1 MNKPIITALL
11 AGATLSASADLTPVS
26 FADKVVFPTAKTAKT
41 AQSRKF
47 KRLPEVNTGTI
58 QIKKRIGSR
67 AETTPDGYVMFEG
80 FEGWDGTTLDWTPEG
95 WTVEMKGD
103 VDREYSWTPVI
114 PNSNLPA
121 APEGQY
127 SYGISYSESANQDE
141 WLISPEVEIE
151 GGMVATFS
159 LFLNPAYLFKFDKDH
174 VDFDKGEFIGEKEV
188 AATLQ
193 LLVLPEGEKDWSTVY
208 DVVDEYRDMTL
219 SELRYAY
226 TESFDP
232 RTVDLSEFAGKKI
245 KLAIRYVGIDGN
257 TMFIDAIGIG
267 YPLLENISY
276 LDPWSTLYWGF
287 DRSATLNGSAA
298 PVALYPVF
306 TDLTW
311 QNFSEAD
318 ATFQWEYEDPD
329 HKDSFLTSD
338 EQYDLTV
345 NYKPDYSSA
354 TTKKNNFY
362 RPPTL
367 KASAPQARPGSYTS
381 PYLRLQAG
389 GKAEITFNDGS
400 EFDGS
405 LLPFNYMNQGL
416 TMQLC
421 EDTEAG
427 VLAIPVFGYDERG
440 NVDDYWLK
448 YSLNGQEEATE
459 SDYSHLTGIA
469 NLFMPTEAPLAVNG
483 LTLYAWGRI
492 DSDAELTA
500 TIYGLDAEMHTGIS
514 TMSVIATATCK
525 GSAIAC
531 EYPDANGYMTIPFD
545 FTEPAIIKATDEHP
559 AYFFMIENFRSDKVK
574 FFAPLQSA
582 LPGVLNWGYI
592 RHDID
597 ISAHTGR
604 PAYTNIKAMV
614 YKEDINDPDSY
625 VYPMGAFAI
634 GINGEYPWL
643 TCETGSIEITDEAPE
658 AKVALGSYYDGSKLT
673 VDAPEDLV
681 ATVSGRYNECTLTV
695 SRKPGTPA
703 ITDGVITVSGP
714 GVEVAVKVTA
724 EEAGIHEITSAAN
737 GAEKIFDLQ
746 GRRVVNTTK
755 GNIYIVNGSKT
766 IL

>member
-1 MNKPIITALL
+1 MNKPIIAALL
-11 AGATLSASADLTPVS
+11 AGATLSASADMTPVS
-26 FADKVVFPTAKTAKT
+26 FADKVVVPTAKTAKA

-58 QIKKRIGSR
+58 QIKKRIVSR
-67 AETTPDGYVMFEG
+67 TGTTPDGYVMFEG

-114 PNSNLPA
+114 PNPNLPS

-127 SYGISYSESANQDE
+127 YYGISLSATANQDE

-151 GGMVATFS
+151 DGMVATFS
-159 LFLNPAYLFKFDKDH
+159 LYLNPVFLFKFDQDH
-174 VDFDKGEFIGEKEV
+174 VDFDKWEFIGEKEV

-193 LLVLPEGEKDWSTVY
+193 LLVLPEGEQEWSTVY

-219 SELRYAY
+219 SELRPAY

-232 RTVDLSEFAGKKI
+232 HTVDLSEFAGKKI
-245 KLAIRYVGIDGN
+245 KLAFRYVGIDGD

-267 YPLLENISY
+267 YPLIENISY

-287 DRSATLNGSAA
+287 DRSAMLNGSTA
-298 PVALYPVF
+298 PIAIYPVF

-311 QNFSEAD
+311 QNVSETD

-329 HKDSFLTSD
+329 HKDNFLTSD
-338 EQYDLTV
+338 EQSELTV

-362 RPPTL
+362 RPHTL
-367 KASAPQARPGSYTS
+367 NASAPKQRPGSYS
-381 PYLRLQAG
+381 APYFLQAG
-389 GKAEITFNDGS
+389 GKAETTFNDGS
-400 EFDGS
+400 EFDGTM
-405 LLPFNYMNQGL
+405 LPFSFPNQGL
-416 TMQLC
+416 TMQFC

-427 VLAIPVFGYDERG
+427 VLGIPVFGYDELG
-440 NVDDYWLK
+440 HVDDYWLN
-448 YSLNGQEEATE
+448 YSLNGQEATE

-483 LTLYAWGRI
+483 LTLYAWGQI
-492 DSDAELTA
+492 DADAELTA
-500 TIYGLDAEMHTGIS
+500 TIYGLDAEMNKYN
-514 TMSVIATATCK
+514 MSVIATATCK

-531 EYPDANGYMTIPFD
+531 EYPDANGYMAIPFD
-545 FTEPAIIKATDEHP
+545 FTEPVVIKATDEHP

-597 ISAHTGR
+597 ISATGQ
-604 PAYTNIKAMV
+604 PAYTNIKPMV

-625 VYPMGAFAI
+625 VDPMGAFAI

-673 VDAPEDLV
+673 VDAPESLI
-681 ATVSGRYNECTLTV
+681 ATVSGRYDECTLTV

-746 GRRVVNTTK
+746 GRRVVNATK